1 MVTRGG
7 RVQAA
12 RTLPG
17 RVLPSGRRVMA
28 ALCLA
33 AVAAACGG
41 SEEKKPAPAAAT
53 EPPPPPID
61 PATVASVSGHIAL
74 HGTPPKA
81 ERIQTKS
88 DPNCKEPVFTQT
100 FLVGTDGSLGNVF
113 VYVKSGLGNRTFP
126 APATPVVLSQK
137 NCTYAPHV
145 LGMMA
150 GQPLELRNE
159 DPTLHNIHAVPENN
173 REFNMAQQI
182 QGMRQQHTFSAAEVL
197 IPFKCD
203 VHNWM
208 RAYVGVL
215 DHPFFAVTGAD
226 GSFEIKGLP
235 PGTYEIE
242 AVHEKLGRQ
251 AQTITV
257 GPKESKTDVA
267 FNFKV

>member
-1 MVTRGG
+1 MVTLTG
-7 RVQAA
+7 RVPAP
-12 RTLPG
+12 RRL
-17 RVLPSGRRVMA
+17 VLAV
-28 ALCLA
+28 LCLA
-33 AVAAACGG
+33 AMTVACGG
-41 SEEKKPAPAAAT
+41 SEQKSAPAPAAT

-61 PATVASVSGHIAL
+61 PATVASISGRITL
-74 HGTPPKA
+74 EGMPPKA
-81 ERIQTKS
+81 DRVQTKS

-100 FLVGTDGSLGNVF
+100 FLVGGGGTLGNVF
-113 VYVKSGLGNRTFP
+113 VYVKSGLGKRTFA

-137 NCTYAPHV
+137 NCTYVPHV

-159 DPTLHNIHAVPENN
+159 DPTLHNIHAIPANN

-182 QGMRQQHTFSAAEVL
+182 QGMRQQHTFSAADVL

-208 RAYVGVL
+208 RAYVGVV
-215 DHPFFAVTGAD
+215 DNPFFAVTGAD

-251 AQTITV
+251 TQTITV
-257 GPKESKTDVA
+257 GAKESKSDVA